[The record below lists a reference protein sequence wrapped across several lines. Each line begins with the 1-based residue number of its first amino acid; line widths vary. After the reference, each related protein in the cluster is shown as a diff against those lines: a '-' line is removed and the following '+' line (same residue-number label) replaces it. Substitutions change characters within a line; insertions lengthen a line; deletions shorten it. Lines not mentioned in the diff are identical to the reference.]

1 MAYMINDLYNLV
13 LVLLRGCIVTV
24 VFTAVYI
31 IGIIKYTK
39 KYRVPARKVEKIK
52 INNMTN
58 KENI

>member
-1 MAYMINDLYNLV
+1 MAYMINDLYNLTI
-13 LVLLRGCIVTV
+13 VLLHGCIVTV
-24 VFTAVYI
+24 LVTGVYI

-39 KYRVPARKVEKIK
+39 KYRVPAREIGKIK

>member
-1 MAYMINDLYNLV
+1 MAYMINDLYNLT

-24 VFTAVYI
+24 LVTGAYI

-39 KYRVPARKVEKIK
+39 KYRVPAVEIEKIK

-58 KENI
+58 KENS